1 MYMIRIFA
9 KYVVRAAGLAL
20 IVIFAASLIWCP
32 DVACR
37 SEDGDDQCT
46 SLICALLAQKAK
58 ATSQGPSDDTP
69 AGCAC
74 VCHILTTPGLVVNTE
89 CALRV
94 QNVSV
99 ESPVFIPA
107 SPIRSIDRPPK
118 A

>member
-1 MYMIRIFA
+1 MFA
-9 KYVVRAAGLAL
+9 KYVVRAAGMVL

-37 SEDGDDQCT
+37 SEGGDDQCT

-58 ATSQGPSDDTP
+58 ATSEGPSDDNP
-69 AGCAC
+69 AACVC
-74 VCHILTTPGLVVNTE
+74 VCHILTVPGLAVKAE
-89 CALRV
+89 YALTAHDI
-94 QNVSV
+94 SV

-107 SPIRSIDRPPK
+107 SPVRSIDRPPK